1 MQVSAKIV
9 INEKP
14 FLAAVGDEF
23 QLDVSRSLACSLDD
37 PIYQPVAEYIR
48 DNNMVLISSETGP
61 ETGMFGRVEQSH
73 YGTPE
78 VRHLYMMRA
87 TGDI

>member
-1 MQVSAKIV
+1 MSAEIV
-9 INEKP
+9 VNEKP

-23 QLDVSRSLACSLDD
+23 QLDVSRSLACSVDD
-37 PIYQPVAEYIR
+37 QIYQPVAQYIR

-73 YGTPE
+73 YGSPE
-78 VRHLYMMRA
+78 VRQLYMMRA
-87 TGDI
+87 TGEI